1 VLNDFGGAQFSTF
14 KAALTDLLVA
24 KLSPIT
30 AEIRQLVTDPIH
42 IDSIL
47 ADGSARA
54 QAIAA
59 ETMKAVKDIVGFIR
73 R

>member
-1 VLNDFGGAQFSTF
+1 LKQHGGAQFSTF
-14 KAALTDLLVA
+14 KAALVDLAVA
-24 KLSPIT
+24 KLGPIG
-30 AEIRQLVTDPIH
+30 AEMKRLVQDPAH

-54 QAIAA
+54 QAQAA

>member
-1 VLNDFGGAQFSTF
+1 MADAG
-14 KAALTDLLVA
+14 
-24 KLSPIT
+24 
-30 AEIRQLVTDPIH
+30 H

-59 ETMKAVKDIVGFIR
+59 ETMKSVKDIVGFIR